1 MHLDYLYQKWMC
13 ERLMLL
19 KLNTHC
25 KLFDYLRIVSMPY
38 NQWSSTWLYVSILLT
53 FVVVCIWYLKYY
65 YYWKFSSILQSIS
78 ILSASYVL
86 QHCSFTIVGL

>member
-38 NQWSSTWLYVSILLT
+38 NQ
-53 FVVVCIWYLKYY
+53 
-65 YYWKFSSILQSIS
+65 
-78 ILSASYVL
+78 
-86 QHCSFTIVGL
+86 